1 MNYLKIGNI
10 LAADFNLYVWDS
22 LPKEIIIALLGLG
35 TVFAALIVIFGVI
48 AILKFLIKFT
58 VSGSQNTS
66 ISTGAVNSSEGQSYI
81 GEDLSTNPELVAVI
95 TAAIMAS
102 MGEDK
107 PADGFVV
114 KSIRKK
120 RNTGWN

>member
-1 MNYLKIGNI
+1 MNFLQFKIGNI
-10 LAADFNLYVWDS
+10 LAADLNLYFWDS
-22 LPKEIIIALLGLG
+22 LPKEIIIVLLGLG

-48 AILKFLIKFT
+48 GIFRLLIKVS

-66 ISTGAVNSSEGQSYI
+66 TSTGLIPGVQNNTS
-81 GEDLSTNPELVAVI
+81 EDLVTNPELVAVI

-102 MGEDK
+102 MGDDQ

-114 KSIRKK
+114 KSIRRK